1 MLLVMNRQNSSCEPT
16 AKHASPEEDRAL
28 DVVLACEDFAAGM
41 HALGTFDKLFPVG
54 DSGRL
59 PDAQSAWKS
68 VWKFELLEIT
78 CLRDDAAAESA
89 GAQMVIISAH
99 APGELP
105 SAVKRWF
112 ETWIKNRTIDGGA
125 LVLLLDDAGADVH
138 RQFPVE
144 AYLEKHAAGAGMKY
158 ATHKAAGRHA
168 FYDLNLA
175 MASQKIPDALKGLRE
190 TMFMERR
197 THEDTI

>member
-1 MLLVMNRQNSSCEPT
+1 MMLVMNKQNSSCEPT
-16 AKHASPEEDRAL
+16 ATNATPEHDRAL
-28 DVVLACEDFAAGM
+28 GVVLACEDFASGM

-59 PDAQSAWKS
+59 PDAQNKWKS
-68 VWKFELLEIT
+68 VWKFELFEIT

-105 SAVKRWF
+105 PAVKRWF
-112 ETWIKNRTIDGGA
+112 ETWIKNRTTDGGT
-125 LVLLLDDAGADVH
+125 LVLLLDDVGADMH
-138 RQFPVE
+138 HPFPVE
-144 AYLEKHAAGAGMKY
+144 AYLEEHAADAGMKFF
-158 ATHKAAGRHA
+158 AQKAAGRHA

-175 MASQKIPDALKGLRE
+175 MAAQKIPEALKGLRE
-190 TMFMERR
+190 TLFMERR
-197 THEDTI
+197 AHEHTI

>member
-1 MLLVMNRQNSSCEPT
+1 MDKRNSSCQPT
-16 AKHASPEEDRAL
+16 TEHATPENGRAL

-59 PDAQSAWKS
+59 PDSHSEWKS

-78 CLRDDAAAESA
+78 CLRDAAIAESA

-99 APGELP
+99 APGKLP
-105 SAVKRWF
+105 SAVRCWF
-112 ETWIKNRTIDGGA
+112 ETWIKNLTTDGGA
-125 LVLLLDDAGADVH
+125 LVLLMDDVGADVH
-138 RQFPVE
+138 HRFPVE
-144 AYLEKHAAGAGMKY
+144 AYLEKHAADAGMKY
-158 ATHKAAGRHA
+158 STHKAAGRHA

-175 MASQKIPDALKGLRE
+175 MAAQKIPETLKGLRE
-190 TMFMERR
+190 TLFNEPGASRQSA
-197 THEDTI
+197 